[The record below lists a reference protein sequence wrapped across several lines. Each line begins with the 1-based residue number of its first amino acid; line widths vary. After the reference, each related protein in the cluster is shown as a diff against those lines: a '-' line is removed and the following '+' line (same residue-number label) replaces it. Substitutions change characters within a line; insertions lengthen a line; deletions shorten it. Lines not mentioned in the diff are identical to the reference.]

1 MTKSF
6 LNMPNF
12 GKLVLRFG
20 LGFIVLLHG
29 IHKLRFG
36 IEFIHQWITSYHLPA
51 FISYGVYIGE
61 VVAPIMLILG
71 LFTRAASFVIVL
83 NMIIAIFFLYSSG
96 FAPFSITATG
106 GLKAELDFILLFVA
120 IGMTFVGGGT
130 FGLREEV

>member
-20 LGFIVLLHG
+20 LGFIILLHG

-36 IEFIHQWITSYHLPA
+36 IAFIHQWITSYILPA
-51 FISYGVYIGE
+51 LFSYGVYIGE

-71 LFTRAASFVIVL
+71 LFTRVASFIIIL
-83 NMIIAIFFLYSSG
+83 NMIVAILYLYTNG
-96 FAPFSITATG
+96 FAPFAITAAG
-106 GLKAELDFILLFVA
+106 GLKAELDIILLLVA
-120 IGMTFVGGGT
+120 VGMTCVGGGT
-130 FGLREEV
+130 FGLKEEE